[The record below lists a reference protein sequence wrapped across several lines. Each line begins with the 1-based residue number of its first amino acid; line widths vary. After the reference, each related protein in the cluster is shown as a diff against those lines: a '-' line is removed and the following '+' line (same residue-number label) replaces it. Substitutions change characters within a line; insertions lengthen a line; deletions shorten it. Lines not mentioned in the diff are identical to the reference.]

1 MSVSVVLCTYNGAR
15 FLTEQVESI
24 LQQTFPIAELII
36 SDDASV
42 DETVEIARKL
52 AARDERI
59 RLITLPKNMGIT
71 ANFEQAVLAARY
83 ELIAVADQDDVW
95 HPEKMYRMI
104 EALEEDAVM
113 IYCDAVKF
121 SGIIPDNPRPS
132 AFNRRMQGSDPRSI
146 GIFNTV
152 SGHSILFRR
161 RLLAK
166 AFPLPPGVYPDWWLA
181 VVAMADSRLQ
191 FIPDILV
198 YHRAH
203 ENNMTLK
210 RGLSE
215 AEHRKHFRNTL
226 VRHLD
231 AFRKIDDLTNEEQ
244 QFFQEG
250 YAYWQLSKRQRWNP
264 GLFRWLMRHRSLVF
278 AYKIR
283 KWPIISAFKNSWLLS
298 FRWSE

>member
-15 FLTEQVESI
+15 FLAAQVESI
-24 LQQTFPIAELII
+24 LQQSTPVTELII
-36 SDDASV
+36 SDDAST
-42 DETVEIARKL
+42 DDTVAIAREL
-52 AARDERI
+52 AAGDDRI
-59 RLITLPKNMGIT
+59 RLITLPANIGIT

-83 ELIAVADQDDVW
+83 DLIAVADQDDIW
-95 HPEKMYRMI
+95 HRNKMERMLQ
-104 EALEEDAVM
+104 AFDADAVL
-113 IYCDAVKF
+113 IYCDSVKF
-121 SGIIPDNPRPS
+121 SGTIPVDPRPS
-132 AFNRRMQGSDPRSI
+132 AVNRRMEGTDPRLI

-161 RLLAK
+161 RLLDK
-166 AFPLPPGVYPDWWLA
+166 AFPLPSGVYPDWWLA

-191 FIPDILV
+191 FIPDVLV

-210 RGLSE
+210 RGFSE
-215 AEHRKHFRNTL
+215 AEHRRRFRQTL

-231 AFRKIDDLTNEEQ
+231 AFRKIGDLTNEEK

-250 YAYWQLSKRQRWNP
+250 FEHWKLSVGRRWNP
-264 GLFRWLMRHRSLVF
+264 GLFGWLMRHRNLVY

-283 KWPIISAFKNSWLLS
+283 KWPVISAFKNSWLLS
-298 FRWSE
+298 FRWRE